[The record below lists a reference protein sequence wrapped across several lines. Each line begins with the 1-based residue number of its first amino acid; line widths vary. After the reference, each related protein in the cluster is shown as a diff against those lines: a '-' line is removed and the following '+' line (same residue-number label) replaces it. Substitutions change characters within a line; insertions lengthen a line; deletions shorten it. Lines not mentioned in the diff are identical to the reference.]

1 MSYRNTVKGRGE
13 ETPDESEL
21 RSLMC
26 SFPGCQLRW
35 SVKIDRPMCSF
46 HQWGKGP
53 YSERTE
59 TPAQKE
65 IKAGLKANRP
75 RYGEQ

>member
-1 MSYRNTVKGRGE
+1 MSLVRARDNREQGSAE
-13 ETPDESEL
+13 QDE
-21 RSLMC
+21 RALMC
-26 SFPGCQLRW
+26 TFPGCHFRW

-75 RYGEQ
+75 RYGEPL